1 VHVVDAGNRR
11 SLPEIPALPDGLERA
26 VNARSSVVPGTTESG
41 LWSLEPELVELPRA
55 VISTPPFVLVL
66 TDAAHDLAPL
76 DTGTWL
82 PEVAGRR
89 RAVPLLLRVF
99 AALEGTEVESQT

>member
-1 VHVVDAGNRR
+1 VGFGR
-11 SLPEIPALPDGLERA
+11 
-26 VNARSSVVPGTTESG
+26 
-41 LWSLEPELVELPRA
+41 WSQSLVELPRA

-66 TDAAHDLAPL
+66 TDAAHDLALL

-89 RAVPLLLRVF
+89 RAVPLLLPTV
-99 AALEGTEVESQT
+99 EVRRGPDYVVRYDDIAVLQPHPVREEA